1 MLITEIIT
9 YYLLFNVK
17 PLIPSVR
24 VCNVEIIV
32 LSRCSVYLCAV
43 LVTLFVSKM
52 YCDIG

>member
-1 MLITEIIT
+1 MLIAVIIT
-9 YYLLFNVK
+9 HYLFNVK

-24 VCNVEIIV
+24 VCNVESIV